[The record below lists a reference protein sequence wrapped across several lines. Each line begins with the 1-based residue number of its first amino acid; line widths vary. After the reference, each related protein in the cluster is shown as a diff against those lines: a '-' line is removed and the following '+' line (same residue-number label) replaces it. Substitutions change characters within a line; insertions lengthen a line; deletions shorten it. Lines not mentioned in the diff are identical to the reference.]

1 MKETSANPLLAAS
14 TLPFGAPA
22 FQLIDKED
30 YLPAFRV
37 AIERAKADVHAI
49 TENPEPP
56 SFTNTIEALERAGQ
70 DLDRVSNIFFNL
82 TEACTDDDMDCIAEE
97 VSPLLTQHSLSILL
111 NEKLFARVKA
121 VWEQRATLQL
131 DTEAAKLLEETWK
144 SFSRHGA
151 NLPADQKE
159 RFTKISEELSLSTL
173 KFGQNVLA
181 ATNAFTLHLT
191 DEADLEGLP
200 EHVREMAAA
209 EAAVRGEEGWTFTLH
224 QPSYG
229 PFLKYSA
236 RQDFREQMW
245 RAYNSK
251 CIGGPNDNTEILR
264 RIVALRTEKAQL
276 LGYATYA
283 DYALEDR
290 MAKNPPTVDRFLEKL
305 MTPSLPAAQREV
317 AGIAAYAREHG
328 FDGELM
334 PWDFSYWSEKYQKEH
349 YELDEELLKPYFQ
362 LEAVQ
367 AAVFDLATRLYGLR
381 FQPREDLP
389 VYHPDVRVFEVTE
402 ESGRFLALLYLDYF
416 PRESKRGGAW
426 MTSFR
431 ELSCR
436 DGVEERPFV
445 SIVTNFSKPTADKP
459 SLLTFHEV
467 TTLLHEFGHGLHGM
481 LAEGRYASLTGTS
494 VVRDF
499 VELPSQLMEN
509 WAYEPAFLQ
518 TFAKHWQSGEIIP
531 QEYIGRIVAA
541 RNFLAGYAQVRQLQF
556 ALTDMAWH
564 TQLEASALLSMQ
576 SGDVVAFEQER
587 LRPTATLPQV
597 PGIVFSPSFN
607 HIFSGGYAAGYY
619 SYKWA
624 EVLEADTFEWFKEKG
639 IFSRSAA
646 EEFRREVL
654 SKGGSVAADILYRN
668 FRGRDPEP
676 EALLKKLGLEPNSLT
691 INSKENP
698 TCSISS
704 R

>member
-1 MKETSANPLLAAS
+1 MKESAVNPLLTAS
-14 TLPFGAPA
+14 DLPFGAPA
-22 FQLIDKED
+22 FHRIDKVH
-30 YLPAFRV
+30 YRPAFRE
-37 AIERAKADVHAI
+37 AIDRAQAEIRAI
-49 TENPEPP
+49 TDNPETPT
-56 SFTNTIEALERAGQ
+56 FANTIEALERAGQ
-70 DLDRVSNIFFNL
+70 ELDRVSNLFFNL
-82 TEACTDDDMDCIAEE
+82 TEACTDDEMDRIAEE

-111 NEKLFARVKA
+111 NEKLFGRVKA
-121 VWEQRATLQL
+121 VWENRAALEL
-131 DTEAAKLLEETWK
+131 DTEGAKLLEETWK

-159 RFTKISEELSLSTL
+159 RFTKLSEELSLATL

-181 ATNAFTLHLT
+181 ATNAYILHLT

-200 EHVREMAAA
+200 VHVREMAAA
-209 EAAVRGEEGWTFTLH
+209 EAAGRGEEGWTFTLH

-229 PFLKYSA
+229 PFLKYSS
-236 RQDFREQMW
+236 RRDFREQLW

-251 CIGGPNDNTEILR
+251 CIGGENDNTAILR

-283 DYALEDR
+283 DYALENR
-290 MAKNPPTVDRFLEKL
+290 MAKNPSTVDRFLEKL
-305 MTPSLPAAQREV
+305 MTPSLPAARREV

-328 FDGELM
+328 FEGELM

-349 YELDEELLKPYFQ
+349 YELDEELLKPYFP

-367 AAVFDLATRLYGLR
+367 AAVFDLANRLYGLCFR
-381 FQPREDLP
+381 PREDLP
-389 VYHPDVRVFEVTE
+389 VYHPDVRVFDVTE
-402 ESGRFLALLYLDYF
+402 ESGRFMALLYLDYF

-467 TTLLHEFGHGLHGM
+467 TTLLHEFGHALHGM

-518 TFAKHWQSGEIIP
+518 TFAKHWQTGEVIP
-531 QEYIGRIVAA
+531 QAYIDRIVAA

-564 TQLEASALLSMQ
+564 TLPDAAALTDMET
-576 SGDVVAFEQER
+576 GDVVAFEQER
-587 LRPTATLPQV
+587 LRPSALLPQV
-597 PGIVFSPSFN
+597 PDIVFSPSFN

-624 EVLEADTFEWFKEKG
+624 EVLEADTFEWFKQQG
-639 IFSRSAA
+639 IFSREAA
-646 EEFRREVL
+646 GVFRREIL
-654 SKGGSVAADILYRN
+654 SRGGSVDADVLYRN

-676 EALLKKLGLEPNSLT
+676 DALLKKLALEGN
-691 INSKENP
+691 
-698 TCSISS
+698 
-704 R
+704 

>member
-1 MKETSANPLLAAS
+1 MKETETNPLLAAS
-14 TLPFGAPA
+14 VFPFGAPA
-22 FQLIDKED
+22 FSNFQKSD
-30 YLPAFRV
+30 YLPAFRT
-37 AIERAKADVHAI
+37 AIARAKAEIQAI
-49 TENPEPP
+49 TDNPEPP
-56 SFTNTIEALERAGQ
+56 GFANTIEALERSGQ
-70 DLDRVSNIFFNL
+70 DLDRVSGIFFNL
-82 TEACTDDDMDCIAEE
+82 TEACTDDEMDRIAEE

-111 NEKLFARVKA
+111 DEKLFARVKA
-121 VWEQRATLQL
+121 VWEQRAALTL

-151 NLPADQKE
+151 NLPVEQKA
-159 RFTKISEELSLSTL
+159 RFTRLSEELSLATL

-181 ATNAFTLHLT
+181 ATNAFTLNLS
-191 DEADLEGLP
+191 DEAELDGLP
-200 EHVREMAAA
+200 DHVREMAAA
-209 EAAVRGEEGWTFTLH
+209 EASGRGESGWTITLH

-229 PFLKYSA
+229 PFLKYS
-236 RQDFREQMW
+236 RRRDLREQLW

-251 CIGGPNDNTEILR
+251 CIGGPHDNTGILCK
-264 RIVALRTEKAQL
+264 IVALRTEKAQL

-283 DYALEDR
+283 DYALEER
-290 MAKNPPTVDRFLEKL
+290 MARNPQTVERFLDKL
-305 MTPSLPAAQREV
+305 MSPSLPAAFREV
-317 AGIAAYAREHG
+317 AEITAYARKQG
-328 FDGELM
+328 FEGELM

-349 YELDEELLKPYFQ
+349 YELDEALLKPYFR

-367 AAVFDLATRLYGLR
+367 AAVFDLAGRLYGLS
-381 FQPREDLP
+381 FRERADIP

-436 DGVEERPFV
+436 DGVETRPFV

-467 TTLLHEFGHGLHGM
+467 TTLLHEFGHALHGM
-481 LAEGRYASLTGTS
+481 LAEGRYQSLTGTN

-509 WAYEPAFLQ
+509 WAYEPEFLQ
-518 TFAKHWQSGEIIP
+518 TFARHWQTGEVIP
-531 QEYIGRIVAA
+531 QAYIDRIVAA

-564 TQLEASALLSMQ
+564 TLPEASVLMAMPP
-576 SGDVVAFEQER
+576 GDVVAFEQER

-639 IFSRSAA
+639 IFNREAA
-646 EEFRREVL
+646 GVFRREVL
-654 SKGGSVAADILYRN
+654 SKGGSVDADVLYRH

-676 EALLKKLGLEPNSLT
+676 EALLKKLGLV
-691 INSKENP
+691 
-698 TCSISS
+698 
-704 R
+704 

>member
-1 MKETSANPLLAAS
+1 MKETETNPLLAAS
-14 TLPFGAPA
+14 VFPFGAPA
-22 FQLIDKED
+22 FSNFQKSD
-30 YLPAFRV
+30 YLPAFRT
-37 AIERAKADVHAI
+37 AIARAKAEIQAI
-49 TENPEPP
+49 TDNPEPP
-56 SFTNTIEALERAGQ
+56 GFANTIEALERSGQ
-70 DLDRVSNIFFNL
+70 DLDRVSGIFFNL
-82 TEACTDDDMDCIAEE
+82 TEACTDDEMDRIAEE

-111 NEKLFARVKA
+111 DEKLFARVKA
-121 VWEQRATLQL
+121 VWEQRAALTL

-151 NLPADQKE
+151 NLPVEQKA
-159 RFTKISEELSLSTL
+159 RFTRLSEELSLATL

-181 ATNAFTLHLT
+181 ATNAFTLNLS
-191 DEADLEGLP
+191 DEAELDGLP
-200 EHVREMAAA
+200 DHVREMAAA
-209 EAAVRGEEGWTFTLH
+209 EASGRGESGWTITLH

-229 PFLKYSA
+229 PFLKYS
-236 RQDFREQMW
+236 RRRDLREQLW

-251 CIGGPNDNTEILR
+251 CIGGPHDNTGILCK
-264 RIVALRTEKAQL
+264 IVALRTEKAQL

-283 DYALEDR
+283 DYALEER
-290 MAKNPPTVDRFLEKL
+290 MARNPQTVERFLDKL
-305 MTPSLPAAQREV
+305 MSPSLPAAFREV
-317 AGIAAYAREHG
+317 AEITAYARKQG
-328 FDGELM
+328 FEGELM

-349 YELDEELLKPYFQ
+349 YELDEALLKPYFR

-367 AAVFDLATRLYGLR
+367 AAVFDLAGRLYGLS
-381 FQPREDLP
+381 FRERADIP

-436 DGVEERPFV
+436 DGVEARPFV

-467 TTLLHEFGHGLHGM
+467 TTLLHEFGHALHGM
-481 LAEGRYASLTGTS
+481 LAEGRYQSLTGTN

-509 WAYEPAFLQ
+509 WAYEPEFLQ
-518 TFAKHWQSGEIIP
+518 TFARHWQTGEVIP
-531 QEYIGRIVAA
+531 QAYIDRIVAA

-564 TQLEASALLSMQ
+564 TLPEASVLMAMPP
-576 SGDVVAFEQER
+576 GDVVAFEQER

-639 IFSRSAA
+639 IFNREAA
-646 EEFRREVL
+646 GVFRREVL
-654 SKGGSVAADILYRN
+654 SKGGSVDADVLYRH

-676 EALLKKLGLEPNSLT
+676 EALLKKLGLV
-691 INSKENP
+691 
-698 TCSISS
+698 
-704 R
+704 